1 MLLKRLFEETY
12 SKDVMNRN
20 NLEDTDTLDDILN
33 FLSSS
38 IGSLTNPTKLSNTF
52 KSVKH
57 KSISDKTISKYIDCL
72 SDAFPISRAVRYNVK
87 GRGYIGS
94 PCKYYFSDIGLRNAR
109 INFRQLEE
117 TQAMENIV
125 YNELIRRLYNV
136 DVGVVP
142 IGERDAV
149 SGSSKRKQLEIDFVC
164 NKGSARSYI
173 QSALTVEGA
182 EKLAQEKR
190 PFSHVDDSFRKII
203 IVKDTPAPRYADE
216 GILIM
221 SVYDFL
227 LNTDSLDL
235 KAI

>member
-20 NLEDTDTLDDILN
+20 SLEDPDTLDDILN

-52 KSVKH
+52 KS
-57 KSISDKTISKYIDCL
+57 ISKYIDCL

-173 QSALTVEGA
+173 QSALSVEGA